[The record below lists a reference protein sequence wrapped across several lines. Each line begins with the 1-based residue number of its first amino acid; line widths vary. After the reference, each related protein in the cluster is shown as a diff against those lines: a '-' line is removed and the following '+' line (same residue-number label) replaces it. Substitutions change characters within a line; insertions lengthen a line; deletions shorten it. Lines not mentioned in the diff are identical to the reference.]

1 MQVASDWLN
10 SIISTAPLSLTGSR
24 VEYPRVIAIIVMVE

>member
-10 SIISTAPLSLTGSR
+10 SITSTAPLSLTGSR
-24 VEYPRVIAIIVMVE
+24 GEYPRVVVIIVMV